1 MTVLQESTTDT
12 AIGALRAGRPVVL
25 LDDLGPHPERE
36 LVFAARSA
44 TTALVAGV
52 VRCTSGFLV
61 VTLPEPEADRLRLA
75 AQSPADRGAPAYGV
89 SVDAEG
95 VGTGISAADRAR
107 TISLLG
113 TPGTAPDV
121 FTRPGHVITY
131 RAHPDG
137 VLGRATGREAAFDLV
152 RLAGAGFAVAG
163 AALTSDEPLPGLPV
177 VTASGVLAH
186 RLSH

>member
-1 MTVLQESTTDT
+1 VTVLQESATGT
-12 AIGALRAGRPVVL
+12 ALGALRDGRPVVL
-25 LDDLGPHPERE
+25 VDDLGPHPSRE
-36 LVFAARSA
+36 LVFAASCA
-44 TTALVAGV
+44 TTRLVARA

-61 VTLPEPEADRLRLA
+61 VTLPEPEADRLRLS
-75 AQSPADRGAPAYGV
+75 AQSPADRGTPAYGI

-95 VGTGISAADRAR
+95 TGTGISAASRAR

-121 FTRPGHVITY
+121 FIRPGHVITY

-137 VLGRATGREAAFDLV
+137 VLGRATAFEAAFDLV
-152 RLAGAGFAVAG
+152 RLAGAGFA
-163 AALTSDEPLPGLPV
+163 AASASLVSDEDLPV

-186 RLSH
+186 RLAH